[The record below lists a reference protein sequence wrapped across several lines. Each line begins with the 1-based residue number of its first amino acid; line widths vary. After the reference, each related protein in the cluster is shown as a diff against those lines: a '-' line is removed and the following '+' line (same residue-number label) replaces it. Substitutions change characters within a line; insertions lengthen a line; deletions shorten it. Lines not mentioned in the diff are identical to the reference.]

1 MAWSPLDNRKPR
13 TRLYIGDECFDL
25 VSECFD
31 EVRRLYERDWKRKP
45 KLAELIG
52 TVEAVLET
60 QLQDHTSDG
69 DTNEIDSITCKTR
82 KRPKRQ
88 KFAKGDVLMARL
100 ENGQSVYARVFDV
113 DEAMGPMVGVY
124 DSRGMSGLDLSSIVK
139 CSLAVKISPI
149 HREILQDR
157 EWIVI
162 GNCGITSQD
171 RKLPQGPLAIAG
183 DNLQLEAANYFYGLC
198 KKPFHDVNDW
208 LAQPNKQKKKQAKR

>member
-1 MAWSPLDNRKPR
+1 MFRRRLRVFRRGVSSLRTGLEAQAEVGRIDWDNRGRAGNSAARP
-13 TRLYIGDECFDL
+13 YI
-25 VSECFD
+25 
-31 EVRRLYERDWKRKP
+31 
-45 KLAELIG
+45 
-52 TVEAVLET
+52 
-60 QLQDHTSDG
+60 DG

-100 ENGQSVYARVFDV
+100 ENGQSVYARGFDV

-124 DSRGMSGLDLSSIVK
+124 DSQGMSRLDLSSIVE

-149 HREILQDR
+149 HREILQNR

-162 GNCGITSQD
+162 GNRKITAQD
-171 RKLPQGPLAIAG
+171 RKLPRGPLAIAG

-198 KKPFHDVNDW
+198 KKPFYDVNDW
-208 LAQPNKQKKKQAKR
+208 LAQPRKQQKKKQTKR

>member
-1 MAWSPLDNRKPR
+1 V
-13 TRLYIGDECFDL
+13 C
-25 VSECFD
+25 
-31 EVRRLYERDWKRKP
+31 RLYERDWKRKP

-52 TVEAVLET
+52 TIEAVLEA
-60 QLQDHTSDG
+60 QLEDHTSDG

-100 ENGQSVYARVFDV
+100 ENGQSIYARVFDV

-124 DSRGMSGLDLSSIVK
+124 DSQGMSRLDLLSIVE

-162 GNCGITSQD
+162 GNREITVED
-171 RKLPQGPLAIAG
+171 KKLPRGPLAIAG

-198 KKPFHDVNDW
+198 KKPFYDVNDW
-208 LAQPNKQKKKQAKR
+208 LARPKSRHRKKKTKR